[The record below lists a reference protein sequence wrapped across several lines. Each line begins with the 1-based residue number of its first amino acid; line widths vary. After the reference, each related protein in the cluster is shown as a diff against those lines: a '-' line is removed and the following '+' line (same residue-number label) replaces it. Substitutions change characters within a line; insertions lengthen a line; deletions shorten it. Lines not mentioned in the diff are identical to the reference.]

1 MFAPGSG
8 AGNFARPPNP
18 TQTTRRGACP
28 VATILSSND
37 MESGPENPSRRSLRR
52 WGGLAALT
60 LAATYGLVV
69 LGGIVR
75 ITGSGLGC
83 GPDWPLCQGRL
94 IPPMDLPTLIE
105 YGHRLAA
112 ASVVTLVTLL
122 VVYALW
128 AARRT
133 DVMRR
138 PLRLSVVAL
147 ALVLVQALLGA
158 VTVWLEL
165 PPATIVIHLG
175 TAMLLLALLVVGT
188 TRALTGRRAPRWDR
202 AARATAG
209 LAGLAFV
216 VVLLGALV
224 ANLGASTAC
233 RGFPLCNGSLVPAGG
248 WRTHLHWTHRL
259 FAYGLA
265 GLAVWLPFP
274 VRRHRP
280 GDRAAQRA
288 VVIQIGIGAGMVLGN
303 LPAVLRA
310 LHVAGGAAVFAS
322 LVWAATLV
330 SRPRAMAAASAEV
343 NERQPAGG
351 DADPVPAPATM
362 DAGAEGAVA
371 RCPMHALEGGG
382 EVGGARRAMLD
393 YVALTKPRIISLLL
407 VTTVVPM
414 FVAGHPSAWLVVWTV
429 VGGYLMAGGANA
441 LNMYLDRDI
450 DGTMRRT
457 RRRPIP
463 SGRLPA
469 ARVLLFGVAL
479 AAVAFAVFALAANL
493 LAAVLALCG
502 LLFYVF
508 VYTRWLKRSTP
519 QNIVIGGAAGAFP
532 PLVGWAAVSGHVGL
546 PALFL
551 FFIVFYWT
559 PPHFWALALMKE
571 RDYADARIPMAP
583 VVWGERETKRQM
595 LLYSLVLVPLSVM
608 PVLTGA
614 LGLVYG
620 CLAILL
626 GGRFLWLMVDLIRER
641 EHTGRAWRLYR
652 YSLLYL
658 ALLFGAMLVDQA
670 VPVPV
675 VERSV
680 PTVALRGAVP
690 AAGPVSA
697 AVRIV
702 PVDLVRSS
710 PGEPRADPPA
720 PR

>member
-1 MFAPGSG
+1 
-8 AGNFARPPNP
+8 
-18 TQTTRRGACP
+18 
-28 VATILSSND
+28 
-37 MESGPENPSRRSLRR
+37 MESGPENPSGRSLRR

-83 GPDWPLCQGRL
+83 GSDWPLCQGRL
-94 IPPMDLPTLIE
+94 IPPMDVPTLIE

-122 VVYALW
+122 VVYAWW
-128 AARRT
+128 AGRRS
-133 DVMRR
+133 DAMRR

-147 ALVLVQALLGA
+147 ALVIVQALLGA
-158 VTVWLEL
+158 VTVWLDL

-188 TRALTGRRAPRWDR
+188 TRALTGRRVPRWDR
-202 AARATAG
+202 AARMTAW

-265 GLAVWLPFP
+265 VLAVWLPFF
-274 VRRHRP
+274 VRRERP
-280 GDRAAQRA
+280 GDGAAQRA
-288 VVIQIGIGAGMVLGN
+288 AATVAAVVVVQIGIGAGMILGN
-303 LPAVLRA
+303 LPVLLRA

-322 LVWAATLV
+322 LVWAATLA
-330 SRPRAMAAASAEV
+330 SRSRGATATARPDGRQAAD
-343 NERQPAGG
+343 R
-351 DADPVPAPATM
+351 DTDPAPAPVM
-362 DAGAEGAVA
+362 PGSGVEGAA
-371 RCPMHALEGGG
+371 LRCPVRALEGG
-382 EVGGARRAMLD
+382 EEGGVRRAMLD

-414 FVAGHPSAWLVVWTV
+414 FVAGHPAAWLVVWTV

-463 SGRLPA
+463 SGRVPA

-571 RDYADARIPMAP
+571 RDYADARVPMAP
-583 VVWGERETKRQM
+583 VVWGEGETKRQM

-614 LGLVYG
+614 FGLVYG
-620 CLAILL
+620 CLAIVL
-626 GGRFLWLMVDLIRER
+626 GGRFLWLMVELLRER
-641 EHTGRAWRLYR
+641 ERTGRAWRLYR

-658 ALLFGAMLVDQA
+658 ALLFGSMLVDQA
-670 VPVPV
+670 VPVPIM
-675 VERSV
+675 ESAGT
-680 PTVALRGAVP
+680 PVALRGAAP
-690 AAGPVSA
+690 AAGPASA

-702 PVDLVRSS
+702 PVDLVRPS
-710 PGEPRADPPA
+710 PGGPREDPPA

>member
-1 MFAPGSG
+1 
-8 AGNFARPPNP
+8 
-18 TQTTRRGACP
+18 
-28 VATILSSND
+28 
-37 MESGPENPSRRSLRR
+37 MESGPENPSGRSLRR

-94 IPPMDLPTLIE
+94 IPPMDVPTLIE

-147 ALVLVQALLGA
+147 ALVVVQALLGA

-209 LAGLAFV
+209 MAGLAFV

-233 RGFPLCNGSLVPAGG
+233 RGFPLCNGSVLPAGG

-265 GLAVWLPFP
+265 GLAVWLPFH

-288 VVIQIGIGAGMVLGN
+288 AATVTAVVLIQIGIGAGMMLGN
-303 LPAVLRA
+303 LPALLRA

-330 SRPRAMAAASAEV
+330 SRPRAAAS
-343 NERQPAGG
+343 PAGPG
-351 DADPVPAPATM
+351 ERRPADRDADPAPAPVTM
-362 DAGAEGAVA
+362 GSGVEGAA
-371 RCPMHALEGGG
+371 LRCPVRSLEGGG
-382 EVGGARRAMLD
+382 GGVRRAMLD

-414 FVAGHPSAWLVVWTV
+414 FVAGHPTAWLVLWTV

-463 SGRLPA
+463 SGRVPA
-469 ARVLLFGVAL
+469 VRVLLFGVAL

-493 LAAVLALCG
+493 LAAVLALSG

-571 RDYADARIPMAP
+571 RDYADARVPMAP

-608 PVLTGA
+608 PVLTGSF
-614 LGLVYG
+614 GLVYG

-626 GGRFLWLMVDLIRER
+626 GGRFLWLMVELLRER
-641 EHTGRAWRLYR
+641 ERTGKAWRLYR

-658 ALLFGAMLVDQA
+658 ALLFGAMLVDQL

-675 VERSV
+675 VPSSV
-680 PTVALRGAVP
+680 PTVALEGAASGVGP
-690 AAGPVSA
+690 AAV

-710 PGEPRADPPA
+710 PRGPREDPPA

>member
-1 MFAPGSG
+1 MKSG
-8 AGNFARPPNP
+8 H
-18 TQTTRRGACP
+18 
-28 VATILSSND
+28 
-37 MESGPENPSRRSLRR
+37 ENPSRRSLRR

-60 LAATYGLVV
+60 LAATYGLIV

-94 IPPMDLPTLIE
+94 IPPMDLPTMIE

-122 VVYALW
+122 VLYAW
-128 AARRT
+128 WSVRRSGS
-133 DVMRR
+133 MRR

-147 ALVLVQALLGA
+147 ALVIVQALLGA
-158 VTVWLEL
+158 ITVWLDL
-165 PPATIVIHLG
+165 PPSTIVIHLG

-188 TRALTGRRAPRWDR
+188 TRALTTGRRPHWDR
-202 AARATAG
+202 AAGVTAG
-209 LAGLAFV
+209 MAGLAFI

-233 RGFPLCNGSLVPAGG
+233 RGFPLCNGSLVPTGG
-248 WRTHLHWTHRL
+248 WRTHLHWTHRV

-265 GLAVWLPFP
+265 ALAVWLPFY
-274 VRRHRP
+274 VRGRRP
-280 GDRAAQRA
+280 GDRAARRAAATAAA
-288 VVIQIGIGAGMVLGN
+288 VVVVQIGIGAGMILGN
-303 LPAVLRA
+303 LPALLRA

-330 SRPRAMAAASAEV
+330 SRPRADVAPEGRGARE
-343 NERQPAGG
+343 PAGG
-351 DADPVPAPATM
+351 ATDPSPVSAAMTGGARRAAP
-362 DAGAEGAVA
+362 G
-371 RCPMHALEGGG
+371 CPIHALEGGA
-382 EVGGARRAMLD
+382 EVGGVRRAMLD

-414 FVAGHPSAWLVVWTV
+414 FVAGRPSAWLVLWTV

-463 SGRLPA
+463 SGRMPA
-469 ARVLLFGVAL
+469 VRVLLFGILL
-479 AAVAFAVFALAANL
+479 AAVAFAVFAAAANL
-493 LAAVLALCG
+493 LTALLALSG

-519 QNIVIGGAAGAFP
+519 HNIVIGGAAGAFP

-571 RDYADARIPMAP
+571 RDYANASVPMAP

-614 LGLVYG
+614 FGLVYG
-620 CLAILL
+620 CLAIVL
-626 GGRFLWLMVDLIRER
+626 GGRFLWLMVELLRER

-658 ALLFGAMLVDQA
+658 ALLFGAMLVDQW

-675 VERSV
+675 VESSV

-690 AAGPVSA
+690 GETEAAG

-702 PVDLVRSS
+702 PVELVRPSQDGS
-710 PGEPRADPPA
+710 RERTPA